1 MTIRKR
7 PQGSNIRCDNNL
19 ICNPAPAGFFCS
31 CMAKKITVTA
41 GLVFR
46 DGRLLITQR
55 PPGGHLPGLWEFPGG
70 KCEPGETLP
79 ECLQRELQE
88 ELGIAVNVRE
98 EVEAVTHAYP
108 EKTVELH
115 FFRCQLVLGEPA
127 GLEGQALAWV
137 TAANLDDYE
146 FPAADAQLLD
156 RLRTEADWWK

>member
-1 MTIRKR
+1 
-7 PQGSNIRCDNNL
+7 
-19 ICNPAPAGFFCS
+19 
-31 CMAKKITVTA
+31 MAKKITVTA

-46 DGRLLITQR
+46 DGRLLITRR

-79 ECLQRELQE
+79 ECMQRELQE

-98 EVEAVTHAYP
+98 EVETVTHVYP

-115 FFRCQLVLGEPA
+115 FFRCQLVIGEPTSM
-127 GLEGQALAWV
+127 EGQALAWV
-137 TAANLDDYE
+137 KSANLGDYE
-146 FPAADAQLLD
+146 FPAADAKLLE

>member
-1 MTIRKR
+1 MRKKKR
-7 PQGSNIRCDNNL
+7 RGLNIRCDNNPNL
-19 ICNPAPAGFFCS
+19 QPGLAGFFYS
-31 CMAKKITVTA
+31 RMANKITVTA

-79 ECLQRELQE
+79 ECMQRELQE

-115 FFRCQLVLGEPA
+115 FFRCQLVIGEPT
-127 GLEGQALAWV
+127 GMEGQVLAWV
-137 TAANLDDYE
+137 TVANLGDYE
-146 FPAADAQLLD
+146 FPAADTQLLD

>member
-1 MTIRKR
+1 MNQPIVV
-7 PQGSNIRCDNNL
+7 
-19 ICNPAPAGFFCS
+19 A
-31 CMAKKITVTA
+31 A
-41 GLVFR
+41 GLVFWQ
-46 DGRLLITQR
+46 GKLLITQR

-98 EVEAVTHAYP
+98 EVETVTHAYP

-115 FFRCQLVLGEPA
+115 FFRCQLVIGEPT
-127 GLEGQALAWV
+127 GMEGQALAWV
-137 TAANLDDYE
+137 TTANLGDYE
-146 FPAADAQLLD
+146 FPAADAQLLE